1 MVRAL
6 DQPQWEPPP
15 FQSQGGEGLPS
26 DLRSQWQRYGVEM
39 CMMWPLAQSGMGAVG
54 AETIDIGLT
63 AGGEGTR
70 AQEETGPEA
79 GDC

>member
-1 MVRAL
+1 
-6 DQPQWEPPP
+6 
-15 FQSQGGEGLPS
+15 
-26 DLRSQWQRYGVEM
+26 M
-39 CMMWPLAQSGMGAVG
+39 CMTWPLAQSGMGAVG